1 MNVPPRAPR
10 TLAALLVAGI
20 SLVACGEAG
29 LPPWEEADG
38 YRSRELRVSGSGAGF
53 SALEPS
59 RTGVEHQN
67 EVGPRRRLENQLLTH
82 GSGAA
87 VGDVDGDG
95 LPDLYLA
102 RVDGANSLYRNLG
115 DWRFED
121 ITAASGT
128 GLDDLDGTGVTLVDV
143 DGDGDLDLLAAGRGQ
158 PNRLLL
164 NDGMGVF
171 TDVSEAAGFDDAGG
185 ATTLAVADIEGDGD
199 LDVYVTNYRVN
210 KAGTV
215 FSPQERTFDQV
226 VKNIDGEYV
235 IDEKFRDYYRLKISP
250 EGIIRSEFGEPD
262 LLYLNDGSGSFAPS
276 SWTDGRFRTAA
287 GAPLDSVPLEW
298 GLTARFY
305 DVDGDLAPD
314 LYVSNDFESPDQ
326 FWMNRGDGTFVEVD
340 PFAVRSTSASSM
352 AVDFSDIDR
361 DGLTDFLVVDMLATD
376 PERRRTQIP
385 TIAPEVV
392 HPGQIEP
399 RLQHNRNTLFLA
411 RSDGTF
417 AEAARA
423 AGIEASGWSWSTI
436 FLDVDLDGFED
447 ALVTTGHVWDVL
459 DADTQSR
466 LLNTMITDDWLD
478 VVNNFPSLD
487 LPNAAFR
494 NLGDGRFEES
504 ATDWG
509 FDLGPDVSHG
519 ITVGD
524 LDVDGDMDVI
534 INRLG
539 SPAAIL
545 RNETDAPR
553 IAVQLKGAGGNTHGI
568 GANVRLLG
576 ADPEQ
581 AKQVTAGGYYLSSPQ
596 PQVAFAARGEGP
608 FRLVVEWPSG
618 AVSILEN
625 VAPNRL
631 YEIDE
636 AAADGTAES
645 VRRATRP
652 GASFERTPLFD
663 DETVALGHR
672 HEETEFNDFARQ
684 PLLPHRLSQLG
695 PGVTWTDFDGDGD
708 PDLVVPSGVGGRLG
722 LMRNDNGAFVSL
734 PGGPEAGGFD
744 QTMALPTPGGL
755 LLGSSNYEAAAAEE
769 ARALPAVV
777 TVDLG
782 ARGGGATR
790 PALPPQAASIGAMAA
805 ADLDGDGGLELFV
818 GGRMFPVAYPT
829 PPPSGFFRWVDGA
842 WEVDESLSR
851 AVEGAGLVSGAVFTD
866 IDDDGDADLA
876 LATDWGTVR
885 IYRNHVGRLSDVT
898 SEMGLGALRGRWNGI
913 NAGDFDGDGRM
924 DLIVTSWGRN
934 TRYHPTPERPLRLYW
949 GDFNRDGVLDMLEAM
964 PDAETGVDRPE
975 TEFSLLSAHLPY
987 VRVEQV
993 RTFEEFSRASVE
1005 ETLGARAVGEARVEE
1020 VTTFDHLVLLQ
1031 RDEGFDIRPLPLKA
1045 QLAPAFHAAVGDL
1058 DGDGFEDLFLAQ
1070 NFFPNEVN
1078 LQRYAAGRGLLL
1090 RGDGAGGWTPIEGS
1104 ESGIRVYGDQ
1114 RGAALADVDGDARID
1129 LAVSQNGAATV
1140 LLMNRGARPGLRVRL
1155 EGPAGNPRGAGTR
1168 LRVVYA
1174 DGEFG
1179 PAREVHLGAGYWS
1192 VDGEVQVL
1200 GLAAQPRAVEVR
1212 WPDGQTVEIEVPEG
1226 ATEVAARWETG
1237 R

>member
-1 MNVPPRAPR
+1 MNVPSRAPR
-10 TLAALLVAGI
+10 TLAALLLTAV
-20 SLVACGEAG
+20 SLVACGDAG
-29 LPPWEEADG
+29 PAPWQEADG
-38 YRSRELRVSGSGAGF
+38 YRWRELSVRGNGAGF
-53 SALEPS
+53 TAVEPS
-59 RTGVEHQN
+59 RTGVTHQN

-82 GSGAA
+82 GSGVA

-128 GLDDLDGTGVTLVDV
+128 GLDDLDGTGVALVDL

-164 NDGMGVF
+164 NDGTGVF

-235 IDEKFRDYYRLKISP
+235 IDEKFRDYYRLKSHP
-250 EGIIRSEFGEPD
+250 EGIVRSEFGERD
-262 LLYLNDGSGSFAPS
+262 LLYLNDGSGSFAPTD
-276 SWTDGRFRTAA
+276 WMDGRFRTSA

-305 DVDGDLAPD
+305 DINGDLAPD

-326 FWMNRGDGTFVEVD
+326 FWMNRGDGSFVEVD
-340 PFAVRSTSASSM
+340 PLAVRSTSASSM

-361 DGLTDFLVVDMLATD
+361 DGLTDFLVVDMLARD

-392 HPGQIEP
+392 RPGQIEP

-504 ATDWG
+504 AAAWG

-539 SPAAIL
+539 SPAALL
-545 RNETDAPR
+545 RNESGAPR
-553 IAVQLKGAGGNTHGI
+553 IAVQLRGAGGNTHGI

-596 PQVAFAARGEGP
+596 PQVSFAATGEGP

-618 AVSILEN
+618 AVSILED

-636 AAADGTAES
+636 AAATGTPES
-645 VRRATRP
+645 VRAAGP
-652 GASFERTPLFD
+652 VSSFESVPLFED
-663 DETVALGHR
+663 VTAALGHR
-672 HEETEFNDFARQ
+672 HAEAEFNDFARQ

-695 PGVTWTDFDGDGD
+695 PGVTWMDFDGDGD

-722 LMRNDNGAFVSL
+722 LMRNDGGSFTAL
-734 PGGPEAGGFD
+734 PSGPAADRYD

-755 LLGSSNYEAAAAEE
+755 LLGQSNYEAAEAAE
-769 ARALPAVV
+769 AQGVVPALTVAVNP
-777 TVDLG
+777 
-782 ARGGGATR
+782 GGGVAR
-790 PALPPQAASIGAMAA
+790 PALPAQAASIGPMAA
-805 ADLDGDGGLELFV
+805 ADLDGDGVLELFA
-818 GGRMFPVAYPT
+818 GARTFPVAYPV
-829 PPPSGFFRWVDGA
+829 PPPSRIFRWVEGG
-842 WEVDESLSR
+842 WQVDESLSR

-866 IDDDGDADLA
+866 VDDDGDVDLA
-876 LATDWGTVR
+876 LATDWGGVR

-898 SEMGLGALRGRWNGI
+898 SEVGLGGLRGRWNGI

-924 DLIVTSWGRN
+924 DLVVTSWGRN
-934 TRYHPTPERPLRLYW
+934 TRYHPTTERPLRLYW
-949 GDFNRDGVLDMLEAM
+949 GDFDGDGVLDMIEAM
-964 PDAETGVDRPE
+964 PDPETGVDRPE
-975 TEFSLLSAHLPY
+975 TEFSLLSTHLPY
-987 VRVEQV
+987 VRIEQV
-993 RTFEEFSRASVE
+993 RTFEEFSRASMA
-1005 ETLGARAVGEARVEE
+1005 ETLGPRAAGEARIEE
-1020 VTTFDHLVLLQ
+1020 ATTFDHIVLLQ
-1031 RDEGFDIRPLPLKA
+1031 REEGFEVVSLPLKA
-1045 QLAPAFHAAVGDL
+1045 QRAPAFHAAVGDL
-1058 DGDGFEDLFLAQ
+1058 DGDGIEDLFLAQ

-1090 RGDGAGGWTPIEGS
+1090 RGDGAGGWTPIEGA
-1104 ESGIRVYGDQ
+1104 ESGIRIYGDQ
-1114 RGAALADVDGDARID
+1114 RGAALADVDGDARLD

-1155 EGPAGNPRGAGTR
+1155 EGPAGNPRGVGAR
-1168 LRVVYA
+1168 LRVLYA
-1174 DGEFG
+1174 DGETG

-1192 VDGEVQVL
+1192 VDGEVQVM
-1200 GLAAQPRAVEVR
+1200 GLASRPRALEVR
-1212 WPDGQTVEIEVPEG
+1212 WPGGQTVEVDVPAG
-1226 ATEVAARWETG
+1226 ATEVTVRWEMEP
-1237 R
+1237 